1 KLPPRCSTIDISN
14 ISTMKLNYSIIFAFP
29 LMLIMF
35 LDPMYLELLSG
46 NNEATLGSILSIMVK
61 LNAGIA
67 FLYSAYR
74 FQSMSP
80 FMRVVF
86 VLVTLYVFGM
96 SMESYYKYSNFFV
109 YPHVFLRLLLFY
121 FVFFIYTFYKNNDYL
136 RLNHIINFILIG
148 FVLNVVLIH
157 PEALSIS
164 SFTNHERGVNA
175 TTMYMLVIPFL
186 YFASKYLFE
195 GGFYNLIMSFVVVLA
210 IIFFQH
216 RTVWVCMTGILAVYV
231 YLVKFKANT
240 HVNFGKLIPIA
251 FVIAVL
257 GIVSSAFLFSI
268 HPEIIEKFQSNF
280 SDIENASEQ
289 GTGGWRYNQFL
300 SYLPFIKENFF
311 MGMRLEGFEL
321 PIQFYRDD
329 LDAPVFED
337 GNGHHFHSF
346 YVDVLFYI
354 GMVGMMLFMLMQF
367 YAVKKGFTSRTLNEK
382 QIVIFAF
389 ITSGFVYGISYIL
402 PYFFYAFLG
411 LAIAYLE
418 QTPEQYSFL
427 PAFGQRRRARIN
439 NLRLDR
445 IRSRQPV
452 TSYQQ

>member
-1 KLPPRCSTIDISN
+1 
-14 ISTMKLNYSIIFAFP
+14 MKLNYSIIFAFP

-35 LDPMYLELLSG
+35 LDPMYLELLAGG
-46 NNEATLGSILSIMVK
+46 NEDTLGSMLSVLVK

-74 FQSMSP
+74 FQTMSP
-80 FMRVVF
+80 FMRFVF
-86 VLVTLYVFGM
+86 VLVTIYVFGM
-96 SMESYYKYSNFFV
+96 SFESYYKYNSFFI

-121 FVFFIYTFYKNNDYL
+121 FVFFIYTFYKNNDHL

-148 FVLNVVLIH
+148 FALNVVLIH
-157 PEALSIS
+157 PEALSIA

-195 GGFYNLIMSFVVVLA
+195 GGMYNLIMGFVVVLA

-216 RTVWVCMTGILAVYV
+216 RTVWVCMTIILAVYV
-231 YLVKFKANT
+231 YLVHFKAVVK
-240 HVNFGKLIPIA
+240 VNFGKLLPIG
-251 FVIAVL
+251 FVIVML
-257 GIVSSAFLFSI
+257 GILSSAFLFST
-268 HPEIIEKFQSNF
+268 HPEIITKIQENF

-300 SYLPFIKENFF
+300 SYLPFIQDNFI
-311 MGMRLEGFEL
+311 MGMRFEGFEL

-329 LDAPVFED
+329 LNAPVFED

-346 YVDVLFYI
+346 YVDVLFYV
-354 GMVGMMLFMLMQF
+354 GMVGMTLFMLMQF
-367 YAVKKGFTSRTLNEK
+367 YAMKKGFAGKRLNEK
-382 QIVIFAF
+382 QIVILAF
-389 ITSGFVYGISYIL
+389 ISSGLVYGISYIL
-402 PYFFYAFLG
+402 PYFYYAFLG

-418 QTPEQYSFL
+418 QDITQYTFL
-427 PAFGQRRRARIN
+427 PDFAKRRR
-439 NLRLDR
+439 DR
-445 IRSRQPV
+445 ISQRKRDRITALQTV
-452 TSYQQ
+452 TPS

>member
-1 KLPPRCSTIDISN
+1 
-14 ISTMKLNYSIIFAFP
+14 MKLNYSFIFAFP
-29 LMLIMF
+29 LMMIML
-35 LDPMYLELLSG
+35 LDPMFLELLSG
-46 NNEATLGSILSIMVK
+46 NDEARLGSMLSVLVK

-67 FLYSAYR
+67 FLYSLYR
-74 FQSMSP
+74 FQSMSS
-80 FMRVVF
+80 FMRFVF

-96 SMESYYKYSNFFV
+96 VFESYYKYSSFFI

-121 FVFFIYTFYKNNDYL
+121 FVFFTYTFYKNNDYL
-136 RLNHIINFILIG
+136 RLSHIINFILIG

-157 PEALSIS
+157 PDALSLS

-186 YFASKYLFE
+186 YFASQYLFV
-195 GGFYNLIMSFVVVLA
+195 GGLYNMIMSFVVVLA

-216 RTVWVCMTGILAVYV
+216 RTVWVCMVGILVVYV
-231 YLVKFKANT
+231 YLVKFKADKP
-240 HVNFGKLIPIA
+240 VNFGKLLPIA
-251 FVIAVL
+251 MVVAIL

-268 HPEIIEKFQSNF
+268 HPEIITKLQENF

-300 SYLPFIKENFF
+300 SYLPFIKENFI
-311 MGMRLEGFEL
+311 MGMRFEGFEL

-346 YVDVLFYI
+346 YVDVLFYV
-354 GMVGMMLFMLMQF
+354 GFVGMLMFMMMYF
-367 YAVKKGFTSRTLNEK
+367 YSIVKGFTRRLLNEK
-382 QIVIFAF
+382 QIVLLAF
-389 ITSGFVYGISYIL
+389 ITSGLVYGISYIL

-418 QTPEQYSFL
+418 QDMSQYSFL
-427 PAFGQRRRARIN
+427 PDFGRRRKERIRK
-439 NLRLDR
+439 LRLER
-445 IRSRQPV
+445 ISIKQAA
-452 TSYQQ
+452 TSY

>member
-1 KLPPRCSTIDISN
+1 
-14 ISTMKLNYSIIFAFP
+14 MKLNYSVIFAFP

-80 FMRVVF
+80 FMRFVF

-96 SMESYYKYSNFFV
+96 SMESYYKYNSFFV

-195 GGFYNLIMSFVVVLA
+195 GGMYNLIMSFVVVLA

-216 RTVWVCMTGILAVYV
+216 RTVWVCMIGVMAVYV
-231 YLVKFKANT
+231 YLVKFKADKS
-240 HVNFGKLIPIA
+240 VNFGKLLPIA
-251 FVIAVL
+251 FVLVVL
-257 GIVSSAFLFSI
+257 GIVSSAFLFSV
-268 HPEIIEKFQSNF
+268 HPEIILKIQENF

-300 SYLPFIKENFF
+300 SYLPFIQDNFL

-354 GMVGMMLFMLMQF
+354 GMVGMTLFLLMYF
-367 YAVKKGFTSRTLNEK
+367 FAIKKGFTGKRLNEK

-389 ITSGFVYGISYIL
+389 ICSGLVYGISYIL

-418 QTPEQYSFL
+418 QDTQQYSFL
-427 PAFGQRRRARIN
+427 SDFGQRRREKIKK
-439 NLRLDR
+439 LRLQK
-445 IRSRQPV
+445 ITSQPAA
-452 TSYQQ
+452 TSY

>member
-1 KLPPRCSTIDISN
+1 
-14 ISTMKLNYSIIFAFP
+14 MKLNYSVIFAFP

-80 FMRVVF
+80 FMRFVF

-96 SMESYYKYSNFFV
+96 SMESYYKYNSFFV

-195 GGFYNLIMSFVVVLA
+195 GGMYNLIMSFVVVLA

-216 RTVWVCMTGILAVYV
+216 RTVWVCMIGVIAVYV
-231 YLVKFKANT
+231 YLVKFKADKS
-240 HVNFGKLIPIA
+240 VNFGKLLPIA
-251 FVIAVL
+251 FVLVVL
-257 GIVSSAFLFSI
+257 GIVSSAFLFSV
-268 HPEIIEKFQSNF
+268 HPEIILKIQENF

-300 SYLPFIKENFF
+300 SYLPFIQDNFL

-354 GMVGMMLFMLMQF
+354 GMVGMTLFLLMYF
-367 YAVKKGFTSRTLNEK
+367 FAIKKGFTGKRLNEK

-389 ITSGFVYGISYIL
+389 ICSGLVYGISYIL

-418 QTPEQYSFL
+418 QDTQQYSFL
-427 PAFGQRRRARIN
+427 SDFGQRRSEKIKK
-439 NLRLDR
+439 LRLQK
-445 IRSRQPV
+445 ITSQPAA
-452 TSYQQ
+452 TSY

>member
-1 KLPPRCSTIDISN
+1 
-14 ISTMKLNYSIIFAFP
+14 MKFNYSIIFAIP
-29 LMLIMF
+29 LMMIMF

-46 NNEATLGSILSIMVK
+46 NDEATLGSVLSVLVK

-80 FMRVVF
+80 YMRLVF
-86 VLVTLYVFGM
+86 VLITLYVFGM
-96 SMESYYKYSNFFV
+96 CMESYYKYNSFFI

-136 RLNHIINFILIG
+136 QLRYIINFILIG

-157 PEALSIS
+157 PDALSIS
-164 SFTNHERGVNA
+164 SFTHHERGVNA

-195 GGFYNLIMSFVVVLA
+195 GGIYNLAMSFIVVLA

-216 RTVWVCMTGILAVYV
+216 RTVWVCMVCILALYV
-231 YLVKFKANT
+231 YLVKFKAET
-240 HVNFGKLIPIA
+240 SVNFGKLVPIA
-251 FVIAVL
+251 FVIVVL
-257 GIVSSAFLFSI
+257 AMVSSAFLFST
-268 HPEIIEKFQSNF
+268 HPEIIAKIQENF
-280 SDIENASEQ
+280 SDIENPSGQ
-289 GTGGWRYNQFL
+289 GTTGGWRYNQFL
-300 SYLPFIKENFF
+300 SYLPFIQDNFL
-311 MGMRLEGFEL
+311 MGMRFEGFEL

-329 LDAPVFED
+329 IDAPVFED

-346 YVDVLFYI
+346 YVDVLFYVGLT
-354 GMVGMMLFMLMQF
+354 GMVLFMMMQF
-367 YAVKKGFTSRTLNEK
+367 YVVKKGFGRNVLNEK
-382 QIVIFAF
+382 QIVILAF
-389 ITSGFVYGISYIL
+389 IVSGFVYGVSYIL

-418 QTPEQYSFL
+418 QAVPHHSFVL
-427 PAFGQRRRARIN
+427 ESVRRRKEALRNARANKISD
-439 NLRLDR
+439 LR
-445 IRSRQPV
+445 SV
-452 TSYQQ
+452 TPH